1 MNDLFSW
8 WHGSNLQ
15 ISIVLFLVLCALG
28 TLVSLALFDK
38 PTKAERAADDE
49 QQAKAVRDSKRM
61 RAGTAYGEQ
70 A

>member
-8 WHGSNLQ
+8 WTGSNLQ
-15 ISIVLFLVLCALG
+15 IAIMLFLVLCALG
-28 TLVSLALFDK
+28 TLVSLALVGSDK
-38 PTKAERAADDE
+38 RSKREQAHDDAE
-49 QQAKAVRDSKRM
+49 QQRAVRKSM